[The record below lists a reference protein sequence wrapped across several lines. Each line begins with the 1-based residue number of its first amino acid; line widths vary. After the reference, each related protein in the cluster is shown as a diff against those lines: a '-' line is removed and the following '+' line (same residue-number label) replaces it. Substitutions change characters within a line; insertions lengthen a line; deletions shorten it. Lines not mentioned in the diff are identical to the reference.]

1 MHSAP
6 KARLS
11 GRIFDSFDKS
21 NPTRPR
27 VVFQSVSHARAYI
40 SKKNVFLTKKH
51 MNI

>member
-11 GRIFDSFDKS
+11 GRIFKS